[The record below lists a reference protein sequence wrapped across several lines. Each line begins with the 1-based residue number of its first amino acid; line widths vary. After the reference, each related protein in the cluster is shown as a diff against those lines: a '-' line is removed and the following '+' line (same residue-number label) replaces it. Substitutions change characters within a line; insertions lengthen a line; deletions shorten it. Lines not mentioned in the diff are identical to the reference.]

1 MTGQTLLVFVS
12 PATQGFMQSEETGGT
27 EGRVIRMSDSRDSH
41 YKTFLFLIFVVT
53 VLMVILQ
60 RVGGSQI
67 SVRKVTGQAVPPLRV
82 YFLRI

>member
-60 RVGGSQI
+60 RVGGESNLCEK
-67 SVRKVTGQAVPPLRV
+67 SHRATVPPLRV